1 MKFIAAATVLI
12 QSLQTTT
19 SARSLLTREELVD
32 LEHGHIPVGLHRQR
46 KLARSERAE
55 HIHQQQP
62 QQQRQRAG
70 NMGPPAVSRG
80 VLVNT
85 TGTLKRQREEGRPK
99 ECSPDQG
106 VLACGLEEYCM
117 ESEQSSLGGYCT
129 MSPTVSSS
137 KVHHLRRNAQV
148 SYSTTNATYTTID
161 RPPYYAYNWTLW
173 KSYYNNFCKPKNYT
187 YYEPFRTCTCS
198 NVDEEAYTLE
208 ASCKNIQ
215 DSCWEYYSRCG
226 AKVPYCS
233 SYENVV
239 KLEGKEAR
247 TTTRCTVNQKPYD
260 QKLCYTVDVVGYS
273 VESCSM
279 EFNGETCN
287 SCTVVTKEG
296 GSSCYDVNGTETCST
311 WTYTCYEF
319 DCTNTEG
326 QHKGSSC
333 KSEGNKLRKYLNYFD
348 CVKCNICE
356 QAGETGLIT
365 LPYGVLE
372 TPRLGEQQCF
382 QADFRGRSQY
392 WQTDECAQ
400 LQELAADVC
409 GCQVC
414 SA

>member
-1 MKFIAAATVLI
+1 
-12 QSLQTTT
+12 
-19 SARSLLTREELVD
+19 
-32 LEHGHIPVGLHRQR
+32 
-46 KLARSERAE
+46 
-55 HIHQQQP
+55 
-62 QQQRQRAG
+62 
-70 NMGPPAVSRG
+70 MGPPAVSRG

-85 TGTLKRQREEGRPK
+85 TVGMKRQREESRPK

-117 ESEQSSLGGYCT
+117 ESEQSSLGGFCT
-129 MSPTVSSS
+129 MSPTASSS

-148 SYSTTNATYTTID
+148 SYSTSNNYNNNNNNNDID
-161 RPPYYAYNWTLW
+161 KIRPPYYTYNWTLW
-173 KSYYNNFCKPKNYT
+173 DSYYNSFCKPKNYT
-187 YYEPFRTCTCS
+187 YYQPYRTCTCS

-208 ASCKNIQ
+208 ASCKNVQ
-215 DSCWEYYSRCG
+215 QSCWENYSRCN
-226 AKVPYCS
+226 AKVPFCTT
-233 SYENVV
+233 YENSV
-239 KLEGKEAR
+239 KLEGKG
-247 TTTRCTVNQKPYD
+247 TKTNTRCTINDKPYY
-260 QKLCYTVDVVGYS
+260 QKLCYTVGVVDNV
-273 VESCSM
+273 VETCSM

-296 GSSCYDVNGTETCST
+296 GTYCSYTNDTASCST

-326 QHKGSSC
+326 QHQGSTCKGDA
-333 KSEGNKLRKYLNYFD
+333 NKLGKYVNYFD

-356 QAGETGLIT
+356 QTGDAGLIT

-372 TPRLGEQQCF
+372 TPRWGEQQCF

-400 LQELAADVC
+400 VQELAADVC

-414 SA
+414 NS